1 MSEPTHWYNPY
12 DRLAPFYDWMARVM
26 LVPFG
31 GEPAF
36 RRKVAS
42 LLSVSR
48 GERVLEL
55 GCGTGAMTRELVSL
69 GADVTA
75 YDLSEAMLARARRRA
90 PRATFV
96 RGDILSVTE
105 TESFDRV
112 LLCFVL
118 HEMDEETRART
129 LGVARRALRPEG
141 RLGILDFAGH
151 APAHV
156 DRVFRRYLRLAEPEM
171 AWEILDRGLDD
182 ELDRASFRVVT
193 RTRLTLGTTE
203 MILARRFA
211 DDVDGGGISRR
222 RVD

>member
-1 MSEPTHWYNPY
+1 
-12 DRLAPFYDWMARVM
+12 
-26 LVPFG
+26 
-31 GEPAF
+31 
-36 RRKVAS
+36 
-42 LLSVSR
+42 
-48 GERVLEL
+48 
-55 GCGTGAMTRELVSL
+55 
-69 GADVTA
+69 
-75 YDLSEAMLARARRRA
+75 
-90 PRATFV
+90 
-96 RGDILSVTE
+96 
-105 TESFDRV
+105 
-112 LLCFVL
+112 
-118 HEMDEETRART
+118 MDEETRART